1 MLYFLTGITASG
13 KSSVAHQIAI
23 ERNIPILSLDS
34 MAVYKGLDIL
44 SAKPND
50 VMQAQVKYLGI
61 NIADPDQNF
70 SVVDYLNYLLDIDF
84 PKMTYEMDIIAVGGT
99 GLYFS
104 SMIKN
109 YEFRPTDPTIR
120 AELEQLNYGQ
130 LMKFHEI
137 YKIELPS
144 VELNKRRLIRNI
156 ESSLLKDSKYVF
168 PKLNIP
174 NNHIVVGSFQKDGE
188 GWKEGLKPKL
198 IKGPDIFIDTIKLI
212 KKAKPNLFV
221 LLLGPSRGFVK
232 KELEKINVK
241 FSHVYEK
248 DYLNPAFLNTCYSF
262 SSSQRAF
269 SITSWYKL
277 NNKKTKIVSLGSST
291 TKVDALS
298 HQYYD
303 ETRQAYGWYENLVKT
318 IYG

>member
-174 NNHIVVGSFQKDGE
+174 NNSVGIF
-188 GWKEGLKPKL
+188 WTN
-198 IKGPDIFIDTIKLI
+198 PD
-212 KKAKPNLFV
+212 
-221 LLLGPSRGFVK
+221 
-232 KELEKINVK
+232 
-241 FSHVYEK
+241 
-248 DYLNPAFLNTCYSF
+248 
-262 SSSQRAF
+262 
-269 SITSWYKL
+269 YKL
-277 NNKKTKIVSLGSST
+277 NIQKRTSEMIENGLAEELSLLKNPS
-291 TKVDALS
+291 
-298 HQYYD
+298 
-303 ETRQAYGWYENLVKT
+303 KT
-318 IYG
+318 ILQAIGMNIDTDIEININQKSYKLAKKQITWFKKESSLTPFTTNDANFIKNKMIELMDE

>member
-156 ESSLLKDSKYVF
+156 ESSLLQDSKYVF

-174 NNHIVVGSFQKDGE
+174 NNSVGIF
-188 GWKEGLKPKL
+188 WTN
-198 IKGPDIFIDTIKLI
+198 PD
-212 KKAKPNLFV
+212 
-221 LLLGPSRGFVK
+221 
-232 KELEKINVK
+232 
-241 FSHVYEK
+241 
-248 DYLNPAFLNTCYSF
+248 
-262 SSSQRAF
+262 
-269 SITSWYKL
+269 YKL
-277 NNKKTKIVSLGSST
+277 NIQKRTSEMIENGLAEELSLLNNPS
-291 TKVDALS
+291 
-298 HQYYD
+298 
-303 ETRQAYGWYENLVKT
+303 KT
-318 IYG
+318 ILQAIGMNIDTDIESNINQKSYKLAKKQITWFKKESSLTPFRTNDANFIKNKMIELMDG

>member
-84 PKMTYEMDIIAVGGT
+84 PKMTYETDIIAVGGT

-156 ESSLLKDSKYVF
+156 ESSLLQDSKYVF

-174 NNHIVVGSFQKDGE
+174 NNSVGIF
-188 GWKEGLKPKL
+188 WTN
-198 IKGPDIFIDTIKLI
+198 PD
-212 KKAKPNLFV
+212 
-221 LLLGPSRGFVK
+221 
-232 KELEKINVK
+232 
-241 FSHVYEK
+241 
-248 DYLNPAFLNTCYSF
+248 
-262 SSSQRAF
+262 
-269 SITSWYKL
+269 YKL
-277 NNKKTKIVSLGSST
+277 NIQKRTSEMIENGLAEELSLLNNPS
-291 TKVDALS
+291 
-298 HQYYD
+298 
-303 ETRQAYGWYENLVKT
+303 KT
-318 IYG
+318 ILQAIGMNIDTDIESNINQKSYKLAKKQITWFKKESSLTQFTTNNANFIKNKMIELMDE

>member
-156 ESSLLKDSKYVF
+156 ESSLLQDSKYVF

-174 NNHIVVGSFQKDGE
+174 NNNVGIF
-188 GWKEGLKPKL
+188 WTN
-198 IKGPDIFIDTIKLI
+198 PD
-212 KKAKPNLFV
+212 
-221 LLLGPSRGFVK
+221 
-232 KELEKINVK
+232 
-241 FSHVYEK
+241 
-248 DYLNPAFLNTCYSF
+248 
-262 SSSQRAF
+262 
-269 SITSWYKL
+269 YKL
-277 NNKKTKIVSLGSST
+277 NIQKRTSEMIENGLAEELSLLNNPS
-291 TKVDALS
+291 
-298 HQYYD
+298 
-303 ETRQAYGWYENLVKT
+303 KT
-318 IYG
+318 ILQAIGMNIDTDIESNINQKSYKLAKKQITWFKKESSLTPFTTNDANFIKNKMIELMDE

>member
-156 ESSLLKDSKYVF
+156 ESSLLQDSKYVF

-174 NNHIVVGSFQKDGE
+174 NNSVGIF
-188 GWKEGLKPKL
+188 WTN
-198 IKGPDIFIDTIKLI
+198 PD
-212 KKAKPNLFV
+212 
-221 LLLGPSRGFVK
+221 
-232 KELEKINVK
+232 
-241 FSHVYEK
+241 
-248 DYLNPAFLNTCYSF
+248 
-262 SSSQRAF
+262 
-269 SITSWYKL
+269 YKL
-277 NNKKTKIVSLGSST
+277 NIQKRTSEMIENGLAEELSLLNNPS
-291 TKVDALS
+291 
-298 HQYYD
+298 
-303 ETRQAYGWYENLVKT
+303 KT
-318 IYG
+318 ILQAIGMNIDTDIESNINQKSYKLAKKQITWFKKESSLTSFTTNDANFIKNKMIELMDE